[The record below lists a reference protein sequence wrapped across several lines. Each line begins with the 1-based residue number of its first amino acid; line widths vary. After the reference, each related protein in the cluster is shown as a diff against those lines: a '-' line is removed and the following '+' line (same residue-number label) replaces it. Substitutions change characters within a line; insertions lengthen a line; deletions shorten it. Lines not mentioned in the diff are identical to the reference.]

1 MLTVKQTCQ
10 RIIITPV
17 AFFLQFFPMFC
28 FIMQYI
34 ITTDKTVV
42 FIPDSPISCSKK
54 ILFTIDFCLALPT
67 AFLDF
72 FRFAITLPRPVIVL
86 DHTSIFIYMKYLSG
100 IHIGIDASSFDI
112 HADNTICEI
121 LYHHNKCFLHQPLR
135 HILKCNII
143 DAGSGNS
150 VK

>member
-1 MLTVKQTCQ
+1 
-10 RIIITPV
+10 
-17 AFFLQFFPMFC
+17 MFC